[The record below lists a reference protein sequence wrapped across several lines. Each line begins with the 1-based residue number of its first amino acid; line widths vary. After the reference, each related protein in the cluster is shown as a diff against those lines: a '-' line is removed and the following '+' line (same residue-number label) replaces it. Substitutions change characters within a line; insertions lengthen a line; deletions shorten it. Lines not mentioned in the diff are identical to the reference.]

1 MVEQL
6 ALLLRFQK
14 FPVRFQIHS
23 SVGCTGL
30 RVVYF
35 SSFMKFPWKKGN
47 ANRIKEKEARNIFRR
62 VFLSKDGQEV
72 LRILLNDWCFFDV
85 CKTEQQRVLNDYA
98 KVFLHDYLGLNG
110 ITVYTEPD
118 DEKIEAEE

>member
-1 MVEQL
+1 
-6 ALLLRFQK
+6 
-14 FPVRFQIHS
+14 
-23 SVGCTGL
+23 
-30 RVVYF
+30 
-35 SSFMKFPWKKGN
+35 MKFPWKKGN

-85 CKTEQQRVLNDYA
+85 CKTEQQRALNDYA